1 MARAIVA
8 ALAAL
13 MFFSF
18 VAAATA
24 WQGRLEKSVVSIAQ
38 AQQLAEK
45 GDHFVIEGEITTNV
59 RAGVDSVFVLNDG
72 TGEMMIRIPD
82 FVRREQGLPDGGE
95 YIRVAG
101 QYDYET
107 LNREIW
113 GLAVQKMERNLE
125 SPRKSN
131 APPPAALATGDAA
144 PLATG
149 NGGPSEPR
157 AKESWGSQ
165 SQSITPTAD
174 REIIEKLR
182 AARQNLLA
190 ARRDLMTVNV
200 EYARAYDK
208 VEKTSEI
215 DADMRDR
222 LAEAEARETD
232 ARKAIAPLIVE
243 AERAGVSSKL
253 LEIYKRGTL

>member
-38 AQQLAEK
+38 AQQMAEK

-95 YIRVAG
+95 YVRVAG
-101 QYDYET
+101 QYDYDT
-107 LNREIW
+107 LNREAW
-113 GLAVQKMERNLE
+113 SLVVRKMERNLE
-125 SPRKSN
+125 PPRKLH

-144 PLATG
+144 PA
-149 NGGPSEPR
+149 EPQ

-165 SQSITPTAD
+165 SQSITPAAD
-174 REIIEKLR
+174 REIIEELR
-182 AARQNLLA
+182 AARQHLLA

-200 EYARAYDK
+200 EYARAFDK
-208 VEKTSEI
+208 VEKPNDV
-215 DADMRDR
+215 DADLRDR

-253 LEIYKRGTL
+253 LEVYKRGTL

>member
-1 MARAIVA
+1 MTRATVA

-13 MFFSF
+13 MIFGF
-18 VAAATA
+18 VATATA
-24 WQGRLEKSVVSIAQ
+24 WQGRLEKSVVTISQ

-45 GDHFVIEGEITTNV
+45 GDHFVIEGEITTYV
-59 RAGVDSVFVLNDG
+59 RTGVDNVFVLNDG

-82 FVRREQGLPDGGE
+82 FVRREHGLPDGGE
-95 YIRVAG
+95 IVRVAG

-107 LNREIW
+107 LNRELW
-113 GLAVQKMERNLE
+113 GLQVQQMERNLE
-125 SPRKSN
+125 TPRKSI
-131 APPPAALATGDAA
+131 AQPPAALPTGDAA
-144 PLATG
+144 PA
-149 NGGPSEPR
+149 EPQ

-165 SQSITPTAD
+165 SQSITPAAD

-200 EYARAYDK
+200 EYARAFDK
-208 VEKTSEI
+208 VEKTSDV
-215 DADMRDR
+215 DADLRGR
-222 LAEAEARETD
+222 LAEAEARERD
-232 ARKAIAPLIVE
+232 ARKAVAPLIIE
-243 AERAGVSSKL
+243 AERAGVSSKV

>member
-1 MARAIVA
+1 MTRATVA

-13 MFFSF
+13 MLFGF
-18 VAAATA
+18 VATATA
-24 WQGRLEKSVVSIAQ
+24 WQGRLEKSVVTISQ

-45 GDHFVIEGEITTNV
+45 GDHFVIEGEITTYV
-59 RAGVDSVFVLNDG
+59 RTGVDNVFVLNDG

-82 FVRREQGLPDGGE
+82 FVRREHGLPDGGE
-95 YIRVAG
+95 IVRVAG

-107 LNREIW
+107 LNRELW
-113 GLAVQKMERNLE
+113 GLQVQQMERNLE
-125 SPRKSN
+125 TPRKSN
-131 APPPAALATGDAA
+131 AQPPAAPTTREEA
-144 PLATG
+144 PLAIRD
-149 NGGPSEPR
+149 GGPLEPQ

-165 SQSITPTAD
+165 SQSITPAAD

-200 EYARAYDK
+200 EYARAFDK
-208 VEKTSEI
+208 VEKTSDV
-215 DADMRDR
+215 DADLRGR

-232 ARKAIAPLIVE
+232 ARKAVAPLIIE
-243 AERAGVSSKL
+243 AERAGVSSKV

>member
-1 MARAIVA
+1 MTRATVA

-13 MFFSF
+13 MFFGF
-18 VAAATA
+18 VATATA
-24 WQGRLEKSVVSIAQ
+24 WQGRLEKSVVTISQ

-45 GDHFVIEGEITTNV
+45 GDHFVIEGEITTIV
-59 RAGVDSVFVLNDG
+59 RTGVDNVFMLNDG

-82 FVRREQGLPDGGE
+82 FVRREHGLPDGGE
-95 YIRVAG
+95 IVRVAG

-107 LNREIW
+107 LNRELW
-113 GLAVQKMERNLE
+113 GLQVQQMERNLVT
-125 SPRKSN
+125 PRKSIAQPPV
-131 APPPAALATGDAA
+131 APT
-144 PLATG
+144 TRH
-149 NGGPSEPR
+149 GGPLEPQ

-165 SQSITPTAD
+165 SQSITPAAD

-182 AARQNLLA
+182 AARQNLLS

-200 EYARAYDK
+200 EYARAFDK
-208 VEKTSEI
+208 VEKTSDV
-215 DADMRDR
+215 DADLRGR

-232 ARKAIAPLIVE
+232 ARKAVAPLIIE

-253 LEIYKRGTL
+253 IEIYKRGTL